1 MNVVSCSEAGS
12 HFSGLIFSDHSSTSN
27 VDSQLSHEAAL
38 KYILYLVDV
47 NHLFDIALGLY
58 DFEIC
63 LMVAQKSQKV
73 GVIFIV
79 VCWYFFKPKT
89 NSKLELFLIIFG
101 TLILHSVS
109 CFMFMLVLSL

>member
-1 MNVVSCSEAGS
+1 M
-12 HFSGLIFSDHSSTSN
+12 
-27 VDSQLSHEAAL
+27 DSQLSHEAAL

-47 NHLFDIALGLY
+47 NHLFDIALGIY

-73 GVIFIV
+73 GVIFNV

-89 NSKLELFLIIFG
+89 NSKLELFLIICG
-101 TLILHSVS
+101 TLILHRVS